1 EPDIEID
8 FDYLTDFNYTGTSL
22 SFTGFTL
29 GGTSVSPGSPSVI
42 ASIDGD
48 ISGSTIAVA
57 GSVGQASAVSNSVA
71 NSIAIDASTIA
82 GGAGLADG
90 TADVNIDLV
99 DGTFALLTDFGL
111 SNVQS
116 LGSDGGAN
124 ATANGSYA
132 IDVDL
137 EDTSV
142 TNSALSVT
150 GTRQQ
155 AVAGG

>member
-1 EPDIEID
+1 
-8 FDYLTDFNYTGTSL
+8 
-22 SFTGFTL
+22 
-29 GGTSVSPGSPSVI
+29 
-42 ASIDGD
+42 
-48 ISGSTIAVA
+48 
-57 GSVGQASAVSNSVA
+57 
-71 NSIAIDASTIA
+71 

-90 TADVNIDLV
+90 TADANIDLV
-99 DGTFALLTDFGL
+99 AGTFALFSDFGL

-137 EDTSV
+137 EPTGV
-142 TNSALSVT
+142 TNWALSVT

-155 AVAGG
+155 AVAGGNEATNLVSIAAYNLVDDVPSVFDDAATAGLLSAQTAVQSGALQATSDALIWAPAAV